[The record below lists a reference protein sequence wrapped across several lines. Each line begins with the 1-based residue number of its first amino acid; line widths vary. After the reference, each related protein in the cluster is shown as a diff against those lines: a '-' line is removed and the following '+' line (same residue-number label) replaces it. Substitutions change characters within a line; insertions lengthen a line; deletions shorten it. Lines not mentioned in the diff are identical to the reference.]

1 MSSFSKFS
9 LRRFW
14 PRVIN
19 AFNFSENRAIYHSHS
34 VPSLSLFIYYLPIYS
49 SHRCVPTDGWSIISR
64 IEISRWMKKKKKKFW
79 KFQKGDFYFIQLR
92 TKTSQF
98 SSLHL
103 ASWTASLER
112 SSLGINLCCPRLEA
126 DQAWCIRSSRF
137 AAILFSWAGKI
148 WSLVWKGILIE
159 REEKARWFYR
169 EKTILAGTILGIM
182 RGNNWQQWF

>member
-1 MSSFSKFS
+1 M
-9 LRRFW
+9 
-14 PRVIN
+14 N
-19 AFNFSENRAIYHSHS
+19 E
-34 VPSLSLFIYYLPIYS
+34 
-49 SHRCVPTDGWSIISR
+49 
-64 IEISRWMKKKKKKFW
+64 KKKKKFENF
-79 KFQKGDFYFIQLR
+79 KREIFTLYNYEPRPANFLLSI
-92 TKTSQF
+92 
-98 SSLHL
+98 LHL
-103 ASWTASLER
+103 WTASLER

-126 DQAWCIRSSRF
+126 DQGWCIRSNRF